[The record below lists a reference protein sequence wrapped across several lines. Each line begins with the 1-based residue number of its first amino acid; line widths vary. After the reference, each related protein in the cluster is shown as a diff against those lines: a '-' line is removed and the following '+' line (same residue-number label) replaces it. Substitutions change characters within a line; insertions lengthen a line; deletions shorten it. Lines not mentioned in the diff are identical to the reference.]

1 MVFRLEHP
9 HFFGLGFSRLEALML
24 KRQFIAASIALPLL
38 LIQAGATLYAQ
49 GPTPQDVRRLS
60 TLSDIRTSIIR
71 AIGAQ
76 DATVEVTVRGN
87 VLTVWRPNSNMNQST
102 HAGRDNEATAIA
114 AIVSGAIFGKP
125 EFNKLV
131 TLWVRYVVRSP
142 PGGRSKNVDSIEFRE
157 DPNGLFQFHQ
167 T

>member
-1 MVFRLEHP
+1 MEI
-9 HFFGLGFSRLEALML
+9 SML
-24 KRQFIAASIALPLL
+24 NRRFCATSIAMTLL
-38 LIQAGATLYAQ
+38 LAQTGATLHAQ
-49 GPTPQDVRRLS
+49 GSPPQDVQRLS

-76 DATVEVTVRGN
+76 NETVEITLKGN

-114 AIVSGAIFGKP
+114 AIVSNAISGRP
-125 EFNKLV
+125 ELSKLV
-131 TLWVRYVVRSP
+131 TIWVRYVVRSR
-142 PGGRSKNVDSIEFRE
+142 PGGPSKNVDSIEFRE
-157 DPNGLFQFHQ
+157 DPNGLFRFHQ

>member
-1 MVFRLEHP
+1 
-9 HFFGLGFSRLEALML
+9 ML
-24 KRQFIAASIALPLL
+24 KRRFFAISIAMTLL
-38 LIQAGATLYAQ
+38 LAQTGATLHAQ
-49 GPTPQDVRRLS
+49 GSLPQDVQRLS

-76 DATVEVTVRGN
+76 NETVEITVKGN

-114 AIVSGAIFGKP
+114 AIISNAISGRP
-125 EFNKLV
+125 EFSKLV
-131 TLWVRYVVRSP
+131 TIWVRYVVRSR
-142 PGGRSKNVDSIEFRE
+142 PGGPSKHVDSIEFRE
-157 DPNGLFQFHQ
+157 DPNGLFRFHQ